1 MQSTVAML
9 QERLAEAEAR
19 LWESSL
25 ENSDA
30 LLPPAL
36 LRAAMRQARTERCDE
51 KRSLGDQHR
60 RDISYLQGPAPPAST
75 RSGQSPRHPVV
86 HRPLSASVGTGA
98 DFGGLPAVP
107 PKSARATVRR
117 PLPSARRPGAPTN
130 RTDVLAVEEMLDRRL
145 RSDGETVLAFD
156 AAFESIIEQV
166 QSHCTERG
174 ELLARVREWLLQ
186 HVWWLES
193 QLRTAQQQAHRASEQ
208 RETAVTELESLRVAL
223 GDDADGHKRASMG
236 PGGGRKRSSSM
247 RRTVAAAKP
256 DGIGIGLPSAS
267 GAAGDDD
274 LQRVLGV
281 ERDKG
286 HLTDDAVLAHFGEL
300 SSSDCSSLLDDLVT
314 QVGAQWDSS
323 VLTRMVA
330 SCLAHLPADELTDL
344 MRAAVLDSSSGRT
357 DNRRRLAM
365 GTAMDALHSA
375 SASEAREVLIASVAT
390 WPPSE
395 IIDFV
400 CELHKSLSDA
410 SRVQLITTL
419 EPQLGD
425 DECEF
430 LAAACAHEKV
440 LAHRA
445 TQTEEEQLGVSGD
458 WRRVLDSFL
467 KLEEGARLNMLQML
481 GSQGSL
487 SAHEIALCAKI
498 GGEARLEAKAD
509 RRKVHGGGDRS
520 SNGNSGG
527 EISSKGKSAGDADD
541 DEEEGEEE
549 AAHLLKRSHAAPSA
563 SSKAGVWGSS
573 LDWNQLGN
581 GSIKSPLAP
590 RAIGVSRASK
600 TSKDATGEPMEVPAP
615 NFAPVSNAGAQG
627 ES

>member
-1 MQSTVAML
+1 
-9 QERLAEAEAR
+9 
-19 LWESSL
+19 
-25 ENSDA
+25 
-30 LLPPAL
+30 
-36 LRAAMRQARTERCDE
+36 
-51 KRSLGDQHR
+51 
-60 RDISYLQGPAPPAST
+60 
-75 RSGQSPRHPVV
+75 
-86 HRPLSASVGTGA
+86 
-98 DFGGLPAVP
+98 
-107 PKSARATVRR
+107 
-117 PLPSARRPGAPTN
+117 
-130 RTDVLAVEEMLDRRL
+130 
-145 RSDGETVLAFD
+145 
-156 AAFESIIEQV
+156 
-166 QSHCTERG
+166 
-174 ELLARVREWLLQ
+174 
-186 HVWWLES
+186 
-193 QLRTAQQQAHRASEQ
+193 
-208 RETAVTELESLRVAL
+208 
-223 GDDADGHKRASMG
+223 
-236 PGGGRKRSSSM
+236 M
-247 RRTVAAAKP
+247 RRTVAAVKL
-256 DGIGIGLPSAS
+256 DGIGVGLSSAS
-267 GAAGDDD
+267 GASGDDD

-281 ERDKG
+281 EKDKS
-286 HLTDDAVLAHFGEL
+286 HITDDAVLAHFGEL
-300 SSSDCSSLLDDLVT
+300 SSSDCSSLLDHLVA

-323 VLTRMVA
+323 LLTRMLA

-445 TQTEEEQLGVSGD
+445 TQTEEEQLGEHGD

-498 GGEARLEAKAD
+498 GGEDRSEARAD
-509 RRKVHGGGDRS
+509 RGKVYGGGDRS
-520 SNGNSGG
+520 SNGNRGG
-527 EISSKGKSAGDADD
+527 EISSKGNSAGDADD
-541 DEEEGEEE
+541 EEEEE
-549 AAHLLKRSHAAPSA
+549 AAHLLKRSAPSA
-563 SSKAGVWGSS
+563 SSNSRVSRGAIKKLLAPDPQRRLGGEGGAAQLQESPCLAGTNLS
-573 LDWNQLGN
+573 QLPN
-581 GSIKSPLAP
+581 GSIKSPRAP
-590 RAIGVSRASK
+590 RAIDVIRARK
-600 TSKDATGEPMEVPAP
+600 TSTDATGEPVEVPAP
-615 NFAPVSNAGAQG
+615 YFAPVSEAAAMWCQ
-627 ES
+627 ESSD